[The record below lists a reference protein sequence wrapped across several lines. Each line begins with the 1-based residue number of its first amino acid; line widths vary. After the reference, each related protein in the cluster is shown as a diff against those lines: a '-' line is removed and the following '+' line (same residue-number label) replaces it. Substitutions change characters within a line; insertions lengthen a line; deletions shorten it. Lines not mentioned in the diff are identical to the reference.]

1 VTQSPLDSPSQPPT
15 QAELDV
21 LKHQAQTLH
30 EMAGRVERLD
40 EATNLSIQQTEALL
54 GEFDIHPSPP
64 GRSDLLV
71 YRGVPD
77 LRSWAE
83 LVADA
88 ERNIDSP
95 GVFADILTADEIR
108 RVEDKLAFLR
118 GDFDA
123 IHRLDKLDWAICGVA
138 GLLAALVDIFMVQ
151 MPQHPGFLGG
161 EPSAGGPLANWIR
174 DKVNRAYSPAQIKQL
189 EAEFWTPY
197 DPATSINLVRPVA
210 GLGPSTHRFQSLG
223 HDPILG
229 FLFGVKDI
237 LQGTFTAIDKTGKL
251 IVQPVPLADP
261 ALLTMNLFDAIGRV
275 FGHLQSDVATAAGLP
290 APLMPLFQ
298 FLQFGAFGQH
308 GYTVGEISRIM
319 YRSHYDF
326 RYFLAMSVAPL
337 LIEVVVRLCYFA
349 KRLSEGRSI
358 ADATPFALSPAER
371 KPKLHT
377 MLFSAHLASTAA
389 NAGKV
394 ALMQNPLSINYA
406 QWLAFFGYALP
417 QAKWVICDK
426 EDAQMHF
433 VQDALDSDWAEID
446 RELAVTWQHV
456 FREPIPL
463 L

>member
-1 VTQSPLDSPSQPPT
+1 MTESPQHSPPQPPV

-21 LKHQAQTLH
+21 LKHQTQALQQ
-30 EMAGRVERLD
+30 MAGRMDRLD
-40 EATNLSIQQTEALL
+40 EATSQLIQQTEALL
-54 GEFDIHPSPP
+54 REFDILPPSPGYFAP
-64 GRSDLLV
+64 PMQRRTLE
-71 YRGVPD
+71 

-88 ERNIDSP
+88 ERNIDTP
-95 GVFADILTADEIR
+95 GVFEDILTADEIR
-108 RVEDKLAFLR
+108 QVEDKLALLR

-138 GLLAALVDIFMVQ
+138 GLLAALVDIFLVQ

-161 EPSAGGPLANWIR
+161 APSAGGPLANWIR
-174 DKVNRAYSPAQIKQL
+174 DKVNSAYSPAQIKQL

-197 DPATSINLVRPVA
+197 DPATSINLVQPVA
-210 GLGPSTHRFQSLG
+210 GLGPGTHRFQSLG

-251 IVQPVPLADP
+251 IIQPVALADP
-261 ALLTMNLFDAIGRV
+261 ALVTMNLFDAIGRV

-290 APLMPLFQ
+290 APLMPLLQ
-298 FLQFGAFGQH
+298 FLQFGSIGQH

-326 RYFLAMSVAPL
+326 RHFLAMSVSPL
-337 LIEVVVRLCYFA
+337 IIEIVVRLCYFA
-349 KRLSEGRSI
+349 KRLSEGHSI

-371 KPKLHT
+371 KPKLQT

-394 ALMQNPLSINYA
+394 ALTQNPLSINYA
-406 QWLAFFGYALP
+406 QWLAFFRYALP
-417 QAKWVICDK
+417 QAKWVICDR
-426 EDAQMHF
+426 ENAQMRF
-433 VQDALDSDWAEID
+433 VLARLDDDWAKLD
-446 RELAVTWQHV
+446 ADLTVTWQSILGV
-456 FREPIPL
+456 PIL
-463 L
+463 LA

>member
-1 VTQSPLDSPSQPPT
+1 MTESPQHSPPQPPV

-21 LKHQAQTLH
+21 LKHQTQALQQ
-30 EMAGRVERLD
+30 MAGRMDRLD
-40 EATNLSIQQTEALL
+40 EATSQLIQQTEALL
-54 GEFDIHPSPP
+54 REFDILPPSPGYFAP
-64 GRSDLLV
+64 PMQRRTLE
-71 YRGVPD
+71 

-88 ERNIDSP
+88 ERNIDTP
-95 GVFADILTADEIR
+95 GVFEDILTADEIR
-108 RVEDKLAFLR
+108 QVEDKLALLR

-138 GLLAALVDIFMVQ
+138 GLLAALVDIFLVQ

-161 EPSAGGPLANWIR
+161 APSAGGPLANWIR
-174 DKVNRAYSPAQIKQL
+174 DKVNSAYSPAQIKQL

-197 DPATSINLVRPVA
+197 DPATSINLVQPVA
-210 GLGPSTHRFQSLG
+210 GLGPGTHRFQSLG

-251 IVQPVPLADP
+251 IIQPVALADP
-261 ALLTMNLFDAIGRV
+261 ALVTMNLFDAIGRV

-290 APLMPLFQ
+290 APLMPLLQ
-298 FLQFGAFGQH
+298 FLQFGSIGQH

-326 RYFLAMSVAPL
+326 RHFLAMSVSPL
-337 LIEVVVRLCYFA
+337 IIEIVVRLCYFA
-349 KRLSEGRSI
+349 KRLSEGHSI

-371 KPKLHT
+371 KPKLQT

-394 ALMQNPLSINYA
+394 ALTQNPLSINYA
-406 QWLAFFGYALP
+406 QWLAFFRYALP
-417 QAKWVICDK
+417 QAKWVICDR
-426 EDAQMHF
+426 ENAQMRF
-433 VQDALDSDWAEID
+433 VLARLDDDWAKLD
-446 RELAVTWQHV
+446 ADLTVTWQSILEV
-456 FREPIPL
+456 PIL
-463 L
+463 LA